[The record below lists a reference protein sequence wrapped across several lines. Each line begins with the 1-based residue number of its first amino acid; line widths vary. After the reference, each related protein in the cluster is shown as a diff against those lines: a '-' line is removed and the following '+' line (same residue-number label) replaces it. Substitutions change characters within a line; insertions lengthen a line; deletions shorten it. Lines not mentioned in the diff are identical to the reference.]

1 MKWKDIPGYEGLYK
15 VSDTGLVK
23 SEDRIVKGRAGCERL
38 RRGRILRQTCHIPS
52 GSPMVGLCLDGVRK
66 AHYVS
71 RLVAEAFVSKTGHE
85 TYVTHKDGNVKNNRA
100 DNLEWVTPE
109 EVHGHLTKRDVEQIR
124 SLYVE
129 FDSSRGRNGL
139 AKRFGVSVNTI
150 SRILKRE
157 TWRMQ

>member
-1 MKWKDIPGYEGLYK
+1 MKWKDIPGYEGFYK
-15 VSDTGLVK
+15 VSDTGLVR
-23 SEDRIVKGRAGCERL
+23 SEDRIVNGKGGSERL
-38 RRGRILRQTCHIPS
+38 IRGRLLRPVVGTRS
-52 GSPMVGLCLDGVRK
+52 RSLMVGLCLDGVRK
-66 AHYVS
+66 THYVS

-85 TYVTHKDGNVKNNRA
+85 AYVTHKDGNVKNNHA

-109 EVHGHLTKRDVEQIR
+109 EVHGHLTKEDVEQIR

-139 AKRFGVSVNTI
+139 AKKFGVAGNTI

>member
-1 MKWKDIPGYEGLYK
+1 MKWKDIPGYEGFYT

-23 SEDRIVKGRAGCERL
+23 SEDRIVIGKAGSERRL
-38 RRGRILRQTCHIPS
+38 RGRILKQMECDH
-52 GSPMVGLCLDGVRK
+52 GGHLVVHLYMDGVPKR
-66 AHYVS
+66 HCVS

-85 TYVTHKDGNVKNNRA
+85 TYVTHKDGNVKNNHA

-109 EVHGHLTKRDVEQIR
+109 EVHGRLTKRDVEKIR